1 MRNFFAWFR
10 ARFYPL
16 FAVMDQALQSL
27 VNLLSNVFII
37 RFAEKTEYGIYG
49 IGFAA
54 LLLIM
59 GVANAL
65 IMLQMTVI
73 APDREE
79 GARDR
84 YFASMLVSMYALCAA
99 FIVVALLVTELAAAW
114 IQPEYRTLIH
124 VVLLSAPGILT
135 IEFMRQYHYFHR
147 LAHRVLIID
156 FLFFLLYFG
165 ALSAFI
171 HFGFENIHLLALA
184 INGGIAFVLGFGAI
198 LYSAKFS
205 LSEALRD
212 AWNNFVEAWRSGA
225 WAVVGVFV
233 SQMQG
238 QGYIYLLALLRGPAA
253 VAEMN
258 AARLFLSPLLV
269 MSNGFSRVII
279 PKMALLRSEGKV
291 GQAVHVALK
300 TLGLMLGM
308 LAAYMLVVAVLW
320 GRIEGMFASKGYQDL
335 WIPVALWGVY
345 YIGNSMA
352 NTPTELLKIFRKFR
366 LITLAGMVT
375 SVLVFTISIPA
386 IVYFGIVGA
395 IIVLAIGEF
404 GLASLLWGKF
414 RQVRRQYEGEE
425 EQQLEGEISVQGQS

>member
-1 MRNFFAWFR
+1 MRHFFAWFR
-10 ARFYPL
+10 SRFYPL

-37 RFAEKTEYGIYG
+37 RFAEKTDYGIYG

-79 GARDR
+79 AERDR
-84 YFASMLVSMYALCAA
+84 YFGSMLVSMYAWCGAL
-99 FIVVALLVTELAAAW
+99 ILVVLLIAELARQW

-147 LAHRVLIID
+147 LAHRVLIVD
-156 FLFFLLYFG
+156 FLFFLAYFG

-171 HFGFENIHLLALA
+171 HFGFDNIHLLALA
-184 INGGIAFVLGFGAI
+184 INGGLAFVLGLGAI
-198 LYSAKFS
+198 AFSARFS
-205 LSEALRD
+205 VREAVGD
-212 AWNNFVEAWRSGA
+212 AWSNFVEAWRSGA

-238 QGYIYLLALLRGPAA
+238 QGYVYLLALLRGPAA

-291 GQAVHVALK
+291 AQAVHVALK
-300 TLGLMLGM
+300 TLGLMLAM
-308 LAAYMLVVAVLW
+308 LAAYMLVVALFW
-320 GRIEGMFASKGYQDL
+320 DKIEGMFADKGYENL

-375 SVLVFTISIPA
+375 SILVFAASIPA
-386 IVYFGIVGA
+386 IVYFGIIGA
-395 IIVLAIGEF
+395 IIVLAMGEF
-404 GLASLLWGKF
+404 GLAGLLWSKF
-414 RQVRRQYEGEE
+414 RTVRRQHEAAT
-425 EQQLEGEISVQGQS
+425 